1 MEPTLDRARIERLT
15 REVLEQVQ
23 RRGGVAVLPAD
34 QATAPES
41 RGGDPSGIRPPA
53 FPPRSRTLRPEEL
66 GVTPEGFPTVT
77 CNVSNRHIHVTR
89 EDLEQLFGPG
99 SELQVRNHL
108 MQPGQFA
115 SEQTVSLIAG
125 RGRVIQNVRILGP
138 CRRYTQVEISRT
150 DGFFLGIQPPVRNSG
165 QLKGSAA
172 GTLVGPKGTLVLKE
186 GIIIADRHI
195 HTTPEVATSYGLDN
209 DEFVRVRIGHTD
221 KPTILDRVRIR
232 VLDEFVMEMH
242 LDNDDANACGV
253 SSGDRLEILIEKTR
267 S

>member
-1 MEPTLDRARIERLT
+1 MDTTLDRARIERLT
-15 REVLEQVQ
+15 RAVLEQVQ
-23 RRGGVAVLPAD
+23 RNRGISGPIEPGSQVS
-34 QATAPES
+34 ES
-41 RGGDPSGIRPPA
+41 RSAAGPVVSSPA
-53 FPPRSRTLRPEEL
+53 RRALNHTLRPEEL
-66 GVTPEGFPTVT
+66 GVSPDGFPTVT

-89 EDLEQLFGPG
+89 EDLETLFGPG
-99 SELQVRNHL
+99 AELKVRNHL

-125 RGRVIQNVRILGP
+125 RGRVIENVRILGP

-150 DGFFLGIQPPVRNSG
+150 DGFFLGIRPPVRNSG
-165 QLKGSAA
+165 QIKGSAA
-172 GTLVGPKGTLVLKE
+172 GTLVGPKGTLVMKE

-195 HTTPEVATSYGLDN
+195 HTTPEVATNFGLENN
-209 DEFVRVRIGHTD
+209 DFVRVRIGHTD

-232 VLDEFVMEMH
+232 VLDEFAMEMH

-253 SSGDRLEILIEKTR
+253 SSGDRLEMLIEKTR

>member
-1 MEPTLDRARIERLT
+1 MDTTLDRARIERLT
-15 REVLEQVQ
+15 REVLEQV
-23 RRGGVAVLPAD
+23 RRRSGGTWPGPGQGGSVSPDAVPNA
-34 QATAPES
+34 AP
-41 RGGDPSGIRPPA
+41 RPVPGA
-53 FPPRSRTLRPEEL
+53 TLRPEEL
-66 GVTPEGFPTVT
+66 GVSPEGFPTVT
-77 CNVSNRHIHVTR
+77 CNVSNRHIHVTK
-89 EDLEQLFGPG
+89 EDLETLFGPG
-99 SELQVRNHL
+99 AELEVRNHL

-125 RGRVIQNVRILGP
+125 RGRVIENVRILGP

-150 DGFFLGIQPPVRNSG
+150 DGFFLGIRPPVRNSG
-165 QLKGSAA
+165 DLKGTAG

-195 HTTPEVATSYGLDN
+195 HTTPEVAERFGVQNN
-209 DEFVRVRIGHTD
+209 DFIRVRIGHTD

-253 SSGDRLEILIEKTR
+253 TSGDRVEMLLESAR
-267 S
+267 A